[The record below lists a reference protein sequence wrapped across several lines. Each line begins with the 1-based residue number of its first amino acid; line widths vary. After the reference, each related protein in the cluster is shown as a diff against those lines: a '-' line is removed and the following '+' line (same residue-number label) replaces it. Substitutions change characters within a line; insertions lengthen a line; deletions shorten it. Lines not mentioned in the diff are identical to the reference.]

1 MKEHVHGLQEL
12 IFEGR
17 KMEYSKLS
25 YPDMLIKPSYD
36 TIQDDLLIDFYIP
49 VLEHAKRYDRISGFF
64 SSTSLAIAARGIA
77 GLIRNKGKMRLL
89 TCQKLS
95 KDDVN
100 EIQKYVHH
108 ADSLIGEK
116 MISEMDDIEDAFKRN
131 HVAALGYML
140 QQGFLE
146 MKIAVLYDTDIES
159 RKVGSLKN
167 AILHQ
172 KIGILYDS
180 NFHGISFSGSNNES
194 ATGWLENIEEFKTF
208 KSWKDGQKE
217 YFMEDRDRF
226 ERLWNLENDK
236 RTGMYVMDLPDAVKQ
251 HFLEISNDFRLDY
264 ISTKEYL
271 KQNKQTFLIKDGNSK
286 KEPLSLYYYQK
297 CAVNQWIENG
307 HKLMLQMATG
317 TGKTRTAFGCMECA
331 CRDIKSGL
339 IIVVAT
345 PQITLTRQWIKDM
358 EKLQL
363 DIDEYIEVDGTIHD
377 WRINM
382 RKCLLR
388 VYIGQYNHFV
398 IFTTHD
404 TASSKDF
411 IDTLQAYGP
420 GLTIFFIGDEVH
432 GIGADKTRNALQP
445 KYEYRLGL
453 SATPK
458 RWFDDEGSHLLEE
471 YFGNKSFNF
480 GLREALETINP
491 RTNLPFLANYYYYPC
506 FISLTDDELERYRE
520 LSQKISRLSH
530 NKDSDLNE
538 LRTRFLM
545 RRAEILKNAENKYQK
560 LHDIL
565 GKLGPTIQDTIIFV
579 SPQQIDKVM
588 IILREHNILAHRIT
602 EKESQ
607 HKSNKYSGLSER
619 EYIIKQ
625 FETGLYQVIVAIK
638 CMDEGIDIPSA
649 RCGIIMASST
659 NPREYVQRIGRI
671 IRQDG
676 HKSFATLYDMVV
688 EPEHDIIQDDDLKKI
703 EKKVYEKEMARIS
716 DLSEEAINRAQV
728 VCEVYQH
735 R

>member
-1 MKEHVHGLQEL
+1 
-12 IFEGR
+12 
-17 KMEYSKLS
+17 MEYSKLS
-25 YPDMLIKPSYD
+25 YPDMFIKPSYD
-36 TIQDDLLIDFYIP
+36 TIQDNLLVDFYIP

-95 KDDVN
+95 KDDVT
-100 EIQKYVHH
+100 EIQKYVRH

-116 MISEMDDIEDAFKRN
+116 MISEMDDVEDAFKRD

-140 QQGFLE
+140 QQGYLE
-146 MKIAVLYDTDIES
+146 MKIAVLYDTDAES

-208 KSWKDGQKE
+208 KSWKEGQKE
-217 YFMEDRDRF
+217 YFMEDCDRF

-236 RTGMYVMDLPDAVKQ
+236 HTGMYVMDLPDAVKQ
-251 HFLEISNDFRLDY
+251 HFLQISNDFRLDS

-271 KQNKQTFLIKDGNSK
+271 KQNKKIFFIKEENDK

-382 RKCLLR
+382 RKSLQR
-388 VYIGQYNHFV
+388 VYIGQFNHFV

-404 TASSKDF
+404 TASNEDF
-411 IDTLQAYGP
+411 IDILQTYGP
-420 GLTIFFIGDEVH
+420 GETIFFIGDEVH
-432 GIGADKTRNALQP
+432 GMGADKTRNALQS

-471 YFGNKSFNF
+471 YFGNKSFHF

-506 FISLTDDELERYRE
+506 FISLTNDELEKYRE

-530 NKDSDLNE
+530 DKDSDLNE

-565 GKLGPTIQDTIIFV
+565 EKLGPNIQDTIIFV

-588 IILREHNILAHRIT
+588 MILREHNILAHRIT

-625 FETGLYQVIVAIK
+625 FETGSYQVIVAIK

-676 HKSFATLYDMVV
+676 HKSFATLYDVVV

-716 DLSEEAINRAQV
+716 DLSKEAINRAQV

>member
-1 MKEHVHGLQEL
+1 
-12 IFEGR
+12 
-17 KMEYSKLS
+17 MEYSKLS

-36 TIQDDLLIDFYIP
+36 TMQDDLLIDFYIP

-100 EIQKYVHH
+100 EIQKYVHR

-116 MISEMDDIEDAFKRN
+116 MISKMDDVEDAFKRN

-146 MKIAVLYDTDIES
+146 MKIAVLYDTDTES

-172 KIGILYDS
+172 KVGILYDS

-226 ERLWNLENDK
+226 EHLWNLENDK
-236 RTGMYVMDLPDAVKQ
+236 RTGMYIMDLPDAVKQ
-251 HFLEISNDFRLDY
+251 HFLEISNDFRLDS

-297 CAVNQWIENG
+297 CAVNQWIKNG

-382 RKCLLR
+382 RKSLQR
-388 VYIGQYNHFV
+388 VYIGQFNHFV

-404 TASSKDF
+404 TASNEDF
-411 IDTLQAYGP
+411 IDILQTYGP
-420 GLTIFFIGDEVH
+420 GGTIFFIGDEVH
-432 GIGADKTRNALQP
+432 GMGADKTRNALQP

-506 FISLTDDELERYRE
+506 FISLTDDELEKYRE

-530 NKDSDLNE
+530 DKDSDLNE

-565 GKLGPTIQDTIIFV
+565 EKLGPSIQDTIIFV

-588 IILREHNILAHRIT
+588 MILREHNILAHRIT

-625 FETGLYQVIVAIK
+625 FETGSYQVIVAIK

-688 EPEHDIIQDDDLKKI
+688 EPEHDVIQDDDLKKI

>member
-1 MKEHVHGLQEL
+1 MHGLHEL

-17 KMEYSKLS
+17 IMEYSKLS

-36 TIQDDLLIDFYIP
+36 TIQDDLLVDFYIP

-95 KDDVN
+95 KDDVT
-100 EIQKYVHH
+100 EIQKYVRH

-116 MISEMDDIEDAFKRN
+116 MISEMDDVEDAFKRD

-140 QQGFLE
+140 QQGYLE
-146 MKIAVLYDTDIES
+146 MKIAVLYDTDAES

-208 KSWKDGQKE
+208 KSWKEGQKE
-217 YFMEDRDRF
+217 YFMEDCDRF

-236 RTGMYVMDLPDAVKQ
+236 HTGMYVMDLPDAVKQ
-251 HFLEISNDFRLDY
+251 HFLQISNDFRLDS

-271 KQNKQTFLIKDGNSK
+271 KQNKQIFFIKEENDK

-297 CAVNQWIENG
+297 CAVNQWIEND

-382 RKCLLR
+382 RKSLQR
-388 VYIGQYNHFV
+388 VYIGQFNHFV

-404 TASSKDF
+404 TASNEDF
-411 IDTLQAYGP
+411 IDILQTYGP
-420 GLTIFFIGDEVH
+420 GETIFFIGDEVH
-432 GIGADKTRNALQP
+432 GMGADKTRNALQS

-471 YFGNKSFNF
+471 YFGNKSFHF

-506 FISLTDDELERYRE
+506 FISLTDDELEKYRE

-530 NKDSDLNE
+530 DKDSDLNE

-565 GKLGPTIQDTIIFV
+565 EKLGPNIQDTIIFV

-588 IILREHNILAHRIT
+588 MILREHNILAHRIT

-625 FETGLYQVIVAIK
+625 FETGSYQVIVAIK

-676 HKSFATLYDMVV
+676 HKSFATLYDVVV
-688 EPEHDIIQDDDLKKI
+688 EPEHDVIQDDDLKKI

-716 DLSEEAINRAQV
+716 DLSKEAINRAQV

>member
-1 MKEHVHGLQEL
+1 MHGLHEL

-36 TIQDDLLIDFYIP
+36 TIQDDLLVDFYIP

-95 KDDVN
+95 KDDVT
-100 EIQKYVHH
+100 EIQKYVRH

-116 MISEMDDIEDAFKRN
+116 MISEMDDVEDAFKRD

-140 QQGFLE
+140 QQGYLE
-146 MKIAVLYDTDIES
+146 MKIAVLYDTDAES

-172 KIGILYDS
+172 KIGILYDP

-208 KSWKDGQKE
+208 KSWKEGQKE
-217 YFMEDRDRF
+217 YFMEDCDRF

-236 RTGMYVMDLPDAVKQ
+236 HTGMYVMDLPDAVKQ
-251 HFLEISNDFRLDY
+251 HFLQISNDFRLDS

-271 KQNKQTFLIKDGNSK
+271 KQNKQIFFIKEENDK

-382 RKCLLR
+382 RKSLQR
-388 VYIGQYNHFV
+388 VYIGQFNHFV

-404 TASSKDF
+404 TASNEDF
-411 IDTLQAYGP
+411 IDILQTYGP
-420 GLTIFFIGDEVH
+420 GETIFFIGDEVH
-432 GIGADKTRNALQP
+432 GMGADKTRNALQS

-506 FISLTDDELERYRE
+506 FISLTDDELEKYRD

-530 NKDSDLNE
+530 DKDSDLNE

-560 LHDIL
+560 LYDIL
-565 GKLGPTIQDTIIFV
+565 EKLGPSIQDTIIFV

-588 IILREHNILAHRIT
+588 MILREHNILAHRIT

-625 FETGLYQVIVAIK
+625 FETGSYQVIVAIK

-688 EPEHDIIQDDDLKKI
+688 EPEHDVIQDDDLKKI

>member
-1 MKEHVHGLQEL
+1 
-12 IFEGR
+12 
-17 KMEYSKLS
+17 MEYSKLS
-25 YPDMLIKPSYD
+25 YPDMFIKPSYD
-36 TIQDDLLIDFYIP
+36 TIQDNLLVDFYIP

-95 KDDVN
+95 KDDVT
-100 EIQKYVHH
+100 EIQKYVRH

-116 MISEMDDIEDAFKRN
+116 MISEMDDVEDAFKRD

-140 QQGFLE
+140 QQGYLE
-146 MKIAVLYDTDIES
+146 MKIAVLYDTDAES

-208 KSWKDGQKE
+208 KSWKEGQKE
-217 YFMEDRDRF
+217 YFMEDCDRF

-236 RTGMYVMDLPDAVKQ
+236 HTGMYVMDLPDAVKQ
-251 HFLEISNDFRLDY
+251 HFLQISNDFRLDS

-271 KQNKQTFLIKDGNSK
+271 KQNKKIFFIKEENDK

-382 RKCLLR
+382 RKSLQR
-388 VYIGQYNHFV
+388 VYIGQFNHFV

-404 TASSKDF
+404 TASNEDF
-411 IDTLQAYGP
+411 IDILQTYGP
-420 GLTIFFIGDEVH
+420 GETIFFIGDEVH
-432 GIGADKTRNALQP
+432 GMGADKTRNALQS

-471 YFGNKSFNF
+471 YFGNKSFHF

-506 FISLTDDELERYRE
+506 FISLTDDELEKYRE

-530 NKDSDLNE
+530 DKDSDLNE

-565 GKLGPTIQDTIIFV
+565 EKLGPNIQDTIIFV

-588 IILREHNILAHRIT
+588 MILREHNILAHRIT

-625 FETGLYQVIVAIK
+625 FETGSYQVIVAIK

-676 HKSFATLYDMVV
+676 HKSFATLYDVVV

-716 DLSEEAINRAQV
+716 DLSKEAINRAQV

>member
-1 MKEHVHGLQEL
+1 MYGLHEL

-25 YPDMLIKPSYD
+25 YPDMLIKSSYD

-100 EIQKYVHH
+100 EIQKYVRH

-116 MISEMDDIEDAFKRN
+116 MISEMDDVEDAFERD
-131 HVAALGYML
+131 HVVALGYML
-140 QQGFLE
+140 QQGYLE
-146 MKIAVLYDTDIES
+146 MKIAVLYDADTES
-159 RKVGSLKN
+159 RRVGSLKN

-208 KSWKDGQKE
+208 KSWKEGQKE
-217 YFMEDRDRF
+217 YFMEDRNRF

-236 RTGMYVMDLPDAVKQ
+236 HTGMYVMDLPNAVKQ
-251 HFLEISNDFRLDY
+251 HFLEISNDFRLDN
-264 ISTKEYL
+264 ISTREYL
-271 KQNKQTFLIKDGNSK
+271 KQNKQTFLIKEGNSK
-286 KEPLSLYYYQK
+286 KEQLSLYYYQK

-331 CRDIKSGL
+331 CRDIESGL

-382 RKCLLR
+382 RKSLQR

-404 TASSKDF
+404 TASNEDF
-411 IDTLQAYGP
+411 IDILQAYGP
-420 GLTIFFIGDEVH
+420 GFTIFFIGDEVH
-432 GIGADKTRNALQP
+432 GMGANKTRNALQP
-445 KYEYRLGL
+445 KYKYRLGL

-480 GLREALETINP
+480 GLREALETVNP

-506 FISLTDDELERYRE
+506 FISLTYDELEKYRE

-565 GKLGPTIQDTIIFV
+565 GKLGPSIQDTIIFV

-588 IILREHNILAHRIT
+588 MILREHNILAHRIT
-602 EKESQ
+602 EIESQ

-625 FETGLYQVIVAIK
+625 FETGSYQVIVAIK

-688 EPEHDIIQDDDLKKI
+688 EPGHDIIQDEELKKI
-703 EKKVYEKEMARIS
+703 EKRVYEKEMTRIS

>member
-1 MKEHVHGLQEL
+1 MHGLHEL

-17 KMEYSKLS
+17 IMEYSKLS
-25 YPDMLIKPSYD
+25 YPDMFIKPSYD
-36 TIQDDLLIDFYIP
+36 TIQDNLLVDFYIP

-95 KDDVN
+95 KDDVT
-100 EIQKYVHH
+100 EIQKYVRH

-116 MISEMDDIEDAFKRN
+116 MISEMDDVEDAFKRD

-140 QQGFLE
+140 QQGYLE
-146 MKIAVLYDTDIES
+146 MKIAVLYDTDAES

-208 KSWKDGQKE
+208 KSWKEGQKE
-217 YFMEDRDRF
+217 YFMEDCDRF

-236 RTGMYVMDLPDAVKQ
+236 HTGMYVMDLPDAVKQ
-251 HFLEISNDFRLDY
+251 HFLQISNDFRLDS

-271 KQNKQTFLIKDGNSK
+271 KQNKKIFFIKEENDK

-382 RKCLLR
+382 RKSLQR
-388 VYIGQYNHFV
+388 VYIGQFNHFV

-404 TASSKDF
+404 TASNEDF
-411 IDTLQAYGP
+411 IDILQTYGP
-420 GLTIFFIGDEVH
+420 GETIFFIGDEVH
-432 GIGADKTRNALQP
+432 GMGADKTRNALQS

-471 YFGNKSFNF
+471 YFGNKSFHF

-506 FISLTDDELERYRE
+506 FISLTDDELEKYRE

-530 NKDSDLNE
+530 DKDSDLNE

-565 GKLGPTIQDTIIFV
+565 EKLGPNIQDTIIFV

-588 IILREHNILAHRIT
+588 MILREHNILAHRIT

-625 FETGLYQVIVAIK
+625 FETESYQVIVAIK

-676 HKSFATLYDMVV
+676 HKSFATLYDVVV

-716 DLSEEAINRAQV
+716 DLSKEAINRAQV

>member
-1 MKEHVHGLQEL
+1 
-12 IFEGR
+12 
-17 KMEYSKLS
+17 MEYSKLS

-36 TIQDDLLIDFYIP
+36 TIQDDLLVDFYIP

-95 KDDVN
+95 KDDVT
-100 EIQKYVHH
+100 EIQKYVRH

-116 MISEMDDIEDAFKRN
+116 MISEMDDVEDAFKRD

-140 QQGFLE
+140 QQGYLE
-146 MKIAVLYDTDIES
+146 MKIAVLYDTDAES

-208 KSWKDGQKE
+208 KSWKEGQKE
-217 YFMEDRDRF
+217 YFMEDCDRF

-236 RTGMYVMDLPDAVKQ
+236 HTGMYVMDLPDAVKQ
-251 HFLEISNDFRLDY
+251 HFLQISNDFRLDS

-271 KQNKQTFLIKDGNSK
+271 KQNKQIFFIKEENDK

-345 PQITLTRQWIKDM
+345 PQITLTRQWIKDI

-382 RKCLLR
+382 RKSLQR
-388 VYIGQYNHFV
+388 VYIGQFNHFV

-404 TASSKDF
+404 TASNEDF
-411 IDTLQAYGP
+411 IDILQTYGP
-420 GLTIFFIGDEVH
+420 GETIFFIGDEVH
-432 GIGADKTRNALQP
+432 GMGADKTRNALQS

-506 FISLTDDELERYRE
+506 FISLTDDELEKYRE

-530 NKDSDLNE
+530 DKDSDLNE

-565 GKLGPTIQDTIIFV
+565 EKLGPNIQDTIIFV

-588 IILREHNILAHRIT
+588 MILREHNILAHRIT

-659 NPREYVQRIGRI
+659 NPREYMQRIGRI

-676 HKSFATLYDMVV
+676 YKSFATLYDVVV
-688 EPEHDIIQDDDLKKI
+688 EPEHDVIQDDDLKKI

-716 DLSEEAINRAQV
+716 DLSKEAINRAQV

>member
-1 MKEHVHGLQEL
+1 
-12 IFEGR
+12 
-17 KMEYSKLS
+17 MEYSKLS

-36 TIQDDLLIDFYIP
+36 TIQDDLLVDFYIP

-95 KDDVN
+95 KDDVT
-100 EIQKYVHH
+100 EIQKYVRH

-116 MISEMDDIEDAFKRN
+116 MISEMDDVEDAFKRD

-140 QQGFLE
+140 QQGYLE
-146 MKIAVLYDTDIES
+146 MKIAVLYDTDAES

-172 KIGILYDS
+172 KIGILYDP

-208 KSWKDGQKE
+208 KSWKEGQKE
-217 YFMEDRDRF
+217 YFMEDCDRF

-236 RTGMYVMDLPDAVKQ
+236 HTGMYVMDLPDAVKQ
-251 HFLEISNDFRLDY
+251 HFLQISNDFRLDS

-271 KQNKQTFLIKDGNSK
+271 KQNKQIFFIKEENDK

-382 RKCLLR
+382 RKSLQR
-388 VYIGQYNHFV
+388 VYIGQFNHFV

-404 TASSKDF
+404 TASNEDF
-411 IDTLQAYGP
+411 IDILQTYGP
-420 GLTIFFIGDEVH
+420 GETIFFIGDEVH
-432 GIGADKTRNALQP
+432 GMGADKTRNALQS

-506 FISLTDDELERYRE
+506 FISLTDDELEKYRD

-530 NKDSDLNE
+530 DKDSDLNE

-560 LHDIL
+560 LYDIL
-565 GKLGPTIQDTIIFV
+565 EKLGPSIQDTIIFV

-588 IILREHNILAHRIT
+588 MILREHNILAHRIT

-625 FETGLYQVIVAIK
+625 FETGSYQVIVAIK

-688 EPEHDIIQDDDLKKI
+688 EPEHDVIQDDDLKKI

>member
-1 MKEHVHGLQEL
+1 
-12 IFEGR
+12 
-17 KMEYSKLS
+17 MEYSKLS

-36 TIQDDLLIDFYIP
+36 TIQDDLLVDFYIP

-64 SSTSLAIAARGIA
+64 SSTSLAIATRGIA

-95 KDDVN
+95 KDDVT
-100 EIQKYVHH
+100 EIQKYVRH

-116 MISEMDDIEDAFKRN
+116 MISEMDDVEDAFKRD

-140 QQGFLE
+140 QQGYLE
-146 MKIAVLYDTDIES
+146 MKIAVLYDTDVES

-172 KIGILYDS
+172 KIGILYDP

-208 KSWKDGQKE
+208 KSWKEGQKE
-217 YFMEDRDRF
+217 YFMEDCDRF

-236 RTGMYVMDLPDAVKQ
+236 HTGMYVMDLPDAVKQ
-251 HFLEISNDFRLDY
+251 HFLQISNDFRLDS

-271 KQNKQTFLIKDGNSK
+271 KQNKQIFFIKEENDK

-382 RKCLLR
+382 RKSLQR
-388 VYIGQYNHFV
+388 VYIGQFNHFV

-404 TASSKDF
+404 TASNEDF
-411 IDTLQAYGP
+411 IDILQTYGP
-420 GLTIFFIGDEVH
+420 GETIFFIGDEVH
-432 GIGADKTRNALQP
+432 GMGADKTRNALQS

-506 FISLTDDELERYRE
+506 FISLTDDELEKYRD

-530 NKDSDLNE
+530 DKDSDLNE

-560 LHDIL
+560 LYDIL
-565 GKLGPTIQDTIIFV
+565 EKLGPSIQDTIIFV

-588 IILREHNILAHRIT
+588 MILREHNILAHRIT

-607 HKSNKYSGLSER
+607 NKSNKYSGLSER

-625 FETGLYQVIVAIK
+625 FETGSYQVIVAIK

-688 EPEHDIIQDDDLKKI
+688 EPEHDVIQDDDLKKI

>member
-1 MKEHVHGLQEL
+1 
-12 IFEGR
+12 
-17 KMEYSKLS
+17 MEYSKLS

-36 TIQDDLLIDFYIP
+36 TIQDDLLVDFYIP

-95 KDDVN
+95 KDDVT
-100 EIQKYVHH
+100 EIQKYVRH

-116 MISEMDDIEDAFKRN
+116 MISEMDDVEDAFKRD

-140 QQGFLE
+140 QQGYLE
-146 MKIAVLYDTDIES
+146 MKIAVLYDTDAES

-208 KSWKDGQKE
+208 KSWKEGQKE
-217 YFMEDRDRF
+217 YFMEDCDRF

-236 RTGMYVMDLPDAVKQ
+236 HTGMYVMDLPDAVKQ
-251 HFLEISNDFRLDY
+251 HFLQISNDFRLDS

-271 KQNKQTFLIKDGNSK
+271 KQNKQIFFIKEENDK

-345 PQITLTRQWIKDM
+345 PQITLTRQWIKDI

-382 RKCLLR
+382 RKSLQR
-388 VYIGQYNHFV
+388 VYIGQFNHFV

-404 TASSKDF
+404 TASNEDF
-411 IDTLQAYGP
+411 IDILQTYGP
-420 GLTIFFIGDEVH
+420 GETIFFIGDEVH
-432 GIGADKTRNALQP
+432 GMGADKTRNALQS

-506 FISLTDDELERYRE
+506 FISLTDDELEKYRE

-530 NKDSDLNE
+530 DKDSDLNE

-565 GKLGPTIQDTIIFV
+565 EKLGPNIQDTIIFV

-588 IILREHNILAHRIT
+588 MILREHNILAHRIT

-625 FETGLYQVIVAIK
+625 FETGSYQVIVAIK

-649 RCGIIMASST
+649 HCGIIMASST
-659 NPREYVQRIGRI
+659 NPREYMQRIGRI

-676 HKSFATLYDMVV
+676 HKSFATLYDVVV
-688 EPEHDIIQDDDLKKI
+688 EPEHDVIQDDDLKKI

-716 DLSEEAINRAQV
+716 DLSKEAINRAQV

>member
-1 MKEHVHGLQEL
+1 MHGLHEL

-36 TIQDDLLIDFYIP
+36 TIQDDLLVDFYIP

-95 KDDVN
+95 KDDVT
-100 EIQKYVHH
+100 EIQKYVRH

-116 MISEMDDIEDAFKRN
+116 MISEMDDVEDAFKRD

-140 QQGFLE
+140 QQGYLE
-146 MKIAVLYDTDIES
+146 MKIAVLYDTDAES
-159 RKVGSLKN
+159 RKVSSLKN

-172 KIGILYDS
+172 KIGILYDP

-208 KSWKDGQKE
+208 KSWKEGQKE
-217 YFMEDRDRF
+217 YFMEDCDRF

-236 RTGMYVMDLPDAVKQ
+236 HTGMYVMDLPDAVKQ
-251 HFLEISNDFRLDY
+251 HFLQISNDFRLDS

-271 KQNKQTFLIKDGNSK
+271 KQNKQIFFIKEENDK

-339 IIVVAT
+339 IIIVAT

-382 RKCLLR
+382 RKSLQR
-388 VYIGQYNHFV
+388 VYIGQFNHFV

-404 TASSKDF
+404 TASNEDF
-411 IDTLQAYGP
+411 IDILQTYGP
-420 GLTIFFIGDEVH
+420 GETIFFIGDEVH
-432 GIGADKTRNALQP
+432 GMGADKTRNALQS

-506 FISLTDDELERYRE
+506 FISLTDDELEKYRD

-530 NKDSDLNE
+530 DKDSDLNE

-560 LHDIL
+560 LYDIL
-565 GKLGPTIQDTIIFV
+565 EKLGPSIQDTIIFV

-588 IILREHNILAHRIT
+588 MILREHNILAHRIT

-625 FETGLYQVIVAIK
+625 FETGSYQVIVAIK

-688 EPEHDIIQDDDLKKI
+688 EPEHDVIQDDDLKKI

>member
-1 MKEHVHGLQEL
+1 
-12 IFEGR
+12 
-17 KMEYSKLS
+17 MEYSKLS

-36 TIQDDLLIDFYIP
+36 TIQDDLLVDFYIP

-95 KDDVN
+95 KDDVT
-100 EIQKYVHH
+100 EIQKYVRH

-116 MISEMDDIEDAFKRN
+116 MISEMDDVEDAFKRD

-140 QQGFLE
+140 QQGYLE
-146 MKIAVLYDTDIES
+146 MKIAVLYDTDVES

-172 KIGILYDS
+172 KIGILYDP

-208 KSWKDGQKE
+208 KSWKEGQKE
-217 YFMEDRDRF
+217 YFMEDCDRF

-236 RTGMYVMDLPDAVKQ
+236 HTGMYVMDLPDAVKQ
-251 HFLEISNDFRLDY
+251 HFLQISNDFRLDS

-271 KQNKQTFLIKDGNSK
+271 KQNKQIFFIKEENDK

-382 RKCLLR
+382 RKSLQR
-388 VYIGQYNHFV
+388 VYIGQFNHFV

-404 TASSKDF
+404 TASNEDF
-411 IDTLQAYGP
+411 IDILQTYGP
-420 GLTIFFIGDEVH
+420 GETIFFIGDEVH
-432 GIGADKTRNALQP
+432 GMGADKTRNALQS

-506 FISLTDDELERYRE
+506 FISLTDDELEKYRD

-530 NKDSDLNE
+530 DKDSDLNE

-560 LHDIL
+560 LYDIL
-565 GKLGPTIQDTIIFV
+565 EKLGPSIQDTIIFV

-588 IILREHNILAHRIT
+588 MILREHNILAHRIT

-625 FETGLYQVIVAIK
+625 FETGSYQVIVAIK

-688 EPEHDIIQDDDLKKI
+688 EPEHDVIQDDDLKKI

>member
-1 MKEHVHGLQEL
+1 
-12 IFEGR
+12 
-17 KMEYSKLS
+17 MEYSKLS
-25 YPDMLIKPSYD
+25 YTDMLIKPSYD
-36 TIQDDLLIDFYIP
+36 TIQDDLLVDFYIP

-95 KDDVN
+95 KDDVT
-100 EIQKYVHH
+100 EIQKYVRH

-116 MISEMDDIEDAFKRN
+116 MISEMDDVEDAFKRD

-140 QQGFLE
+140 QQGYLE
-146 MKIAVLYDTDIES
+146 MKIAVLYDTDAES

-172 KIGILYDS
+172 KIGILYDP
-180 NFHGISFSGSNNES
+180 NFYGISFSGSNNES

-208 KSWKDGQKE
+208 KSWKEGQKE
-217 YFMEDRDRF
+217 YFMEDCDRF

-236 RTGMYVMDLPDAVKQ
+236 HTGMYVMDLPDAVKQ
-251 HFLEISNDFRLDY
+251 HFLQISNDFRLDS

-271 KQNKQTFLIKDGNSK
+271 KQNKQIFFIKEENDK

-382 RKCLLR
+382 RKSLQR
-388 VYIGQYNHFV
+388 VYIGQFNHFV

-404 TASSKDF
+404 TASNEDF
-411 IDTLQAYGP
+411 IDILQTYGP
-420 GLTIFFIGDEVH
+420 GETIFFIGDEVH
-432 GIGADKTRNALQP
+432 GMGADKTRNALQS

-506 FISLTDDELERYRE
+506 FISLTDDELEKYRD

-530 NKDSDLNE
+530 DKDSDLNE

-560 LHDIL
+560 LYDIL
-565 GKLGPTIQDTIIFV
+565 EKLGPSIQDTIIFV

-588 IILREHNILAHRIT
+588 MILREHNILAHRIT

-625 FETGLYQVIVAIK
+625 FETGSYQVIVAIK

-649 RCGIIMASST
+649 HCGIIMASST

-688 EPEHDIIQDDDLKKI
+688 EPEHDVIQDDDLKKI

>member
-1 MKEHVHGLQEL
+1 MHGLHEL

-17 KMEYSKLS
+17 IMEYSKLS
-25 YPDMLIKPSYD
+25 YPDILIKPSYD
-36 TIQDDLLIDFYIP
+36 TIQDDLLVDFYIP

-77 GLIRNKGKMRLL
+77 GLIQNKGKMRLL

-95 KDDVN
+95 KDDVT
-100 EIQKYVHH
+100 EIQKYVRH

-116 MISEMDDIEDAFKRN
+116 MISEMDDVEDAFKRD

-140 QQGFLE
+140 QQGYLE
-146 MKIAVLYDTDIES
+146 MKIAVLYDTDAES

-208 KSWKDGQKE
+208 KSWKEGQKE
-217 YFMEDRDRF
+217 YFMEDCDRF

-236 RTGMYVMDLPDAVKQ
+236 HTGMYVMDLPDAVKQ
-251 HFLEISNDFRLDY
+251 HFLQISNDFRLDS

-271 KQNKQTFLIKDGNSK
+271 KQNKQIFFIKEENDK

-345 PQITLTRQWIKDM
+345 PQITLTRQWIKDI

-382 RKCLLR
+382 RKSLQR
-388 VYIGQYNHFV
+388 VYIGQFNHFV

-404 TASSKDF
+404 TASNEDF
-411 IDTLQAYGP
+411 IDILQTYGP
-420 GLTIFFIGDEVH
+420 GETIFFIGDEVH
-432 GIGADKTRNALQP
+432 GMGADKTRNALQS

-506 FISLTDDELERYRE
+506 FISLTDDELEKYRE

-530 NKDSDLNE
+530 DKDSDLNE

-565 GKLGPTIQDTIIFV
+565 EKLGPNIQDTIIFV

-588 IILREHNILAHRIT
+588 MILREHNILAHRIT

-625 FETGLYQVIVAIK
+625 FETGSYQVIVAIK

-659 NPREYVQRIGRI
+659 NPREYMQRIGRI

-676 HKSFATLYDMVV
+676 HKSFATLYDVVV
-688 EPEHDIIQDDDLKKI
+688 EPEHDVIQDDDLKKI

-716 DLSEEAINRAQV
+716 DLSKEAINRAQV

>member
-1 MKEHVHGLQEL
+1 MHGLHEL

-17 KMEYSKLS
+17 IMEYSKLS
-25 YPDMLIKPSYD
+25 YPDMFIKPSYD
-36 TIQDDLLIDFYIP
+36 TIQDNLLVDFYIP

-95 KDDVN
+95 KDDVT
-100 EIQKYVHH
+100 EIQKYVRH

-116 MISEMDDIEDAFKRN
+116 MISEMDDVEDAFKRD

-140 QQGFLE
+140 QQGYLE
-146 MKIAVLYDTDIES
+146 MKIAVLYDTDAES

-208 KSWKDGQKE
+208 KSWKEGQKE
-217 YFMEDRDRF
+217 YFMEDCDRF

-236 RTGMYVMDLPDAVKQ
+236 HTGMYVMDLPDAVKQ
-251 HFLEISNDFRLDY
+251 HFLQISNDFRLDS

-271 KQNKQTFLIKDGNSK
+271 KQNKKIFFIKEENDK

-382 RKCLLR
+382 RKSLQR
-388 VYIGQYNHFV
+388 VYIGQFNHFV

-404 TASSKDF
+404 TASNEDF
-411 IDTLQAYGP
+411 IDILQTYGP
-420 GLTIFFIGDEVH
+420 GETIFFIGDEVH
-432 GIGADKTRNALQP
+432 GMGADKTRNALQS

-471 YFGNKSFNF
+471 YFGNKSFHF

-506 FISLTDDELERYRE
+506 FISLTDDELEKYRE
-520 LSQKISRLSH
+520 LSQKIGSV
-530 NKDSDLNE
+530 K
-538 LRTRFLM
+538 
-545 RRAEILKNAENKYQK
+545 
-560 LHDIL
+560 
-565 GKLGPTIQDTIIFV
+565 
-579 SPQQIDKVM
+579 
-588 IILREHNILAHRIT
+588 
-602 EKESQ
+602 
-607 HKSNKYSGLSER
+607 
-619 EYIIKQ
+619 
-625 FETGLYQVIVAIK
+625 
-638 CMDEGIDIPSA
+638 
-649 RCGIIMASST
+649 
-659 NPREYVQRIGRI
+659 
-671 IRQDG
+671 
-676 HKSFATLYDMVV
+676 
-688 EPEHDIIQDDDLKKI
+688 
-703 EKKVYEKEMARIS
+703 
-716 DLSEEAINRAQV
+716 
-728 VCEVYQH
+728 
-735 R
+735 

>member
-1 MKEHVHGLQEL
+1 MYGLHES

-25 YPDMLIKPSYD
+25 YPDMLIKSSYD
-36 TIQDDLLIDFYIP
+36 TIQDDLLVDFYIP

-64 SSTSLAIAARGIA
+64 SSTSLAIAARGVA

-100 EIQKYVHH
+100 EIQKYVRH

-116 MISEMDDIEDAFKRN
+116 MISEMDDVEDAFERD
-131 HVAALGYML
+131 HVVALGYML
-140 QQGFLE
+140 QQGYLE
-146 MKIAVLYDTDIES
+146 MKIAVLYDADTES
-159 RKVGSLKN
+159 RRVGSLKN

-208 KSWKDGQKE
+208 KSWKEGQKE
-217 YFMEDRDRF
+217 YFMEDRNRF

-236 RTGMYVMDLPDAVKQ
+236 HTGMYVMDLPNAVKQ
-251 HFLEISNDFRLDY
+251 HFLEISNDFRLDN
-264 ISTKEYL
+264 ISIREYL
-271 KQNKQTFLIKDGNSK
+271 KQNKQTFLIKEGNSK
-286 KEPLSLYYYQK
+286 KEQLSLYYYQK

-331 CRDIKSGL
+331 CRDIESGL

-382 RKCLLR
+382 RKSLQR

-404 TASSKDF
+404 TASNEDF
-411 IDTLQAYGP
+411 IDILQAYGP
-420 GLTIFFIGDEVH
+420 GFTIFFIGDEVH
-432 GIGADKTRNALQP
+432 GMGANKTRNALQP
-445 KYEYRLGL
+445 KYKYRLGL

-458 RWFDDEGSHLLEE
+458 RWFDDEGSYLLEE

-480 GLREALETINP
+480 GLREALETVNP

-506 FISLTDDELERYRE
+506 FISLTYDELEKYRE

-565 GKLGPTIQDTIIFV
+565 GKLGPSIQDTIIFV
-579 SPQQIDKVM
+579 SPQQIDNVM
-588 IILREHNILAHRIT
+588 MILREHNILAHRIT

-625 FETGLYQVIVAIK
+625 FEIGSYQVIVAIK

-688 EPEHDIIQDDDLKKI
+688 EPGHDIIQDEDLKKI
-703 EKKVYEKEMARIS
+703 EKRVYEKEMTRIS

>member
-1 MKEHVHGLQEL
+1 
-12 IFEGR
+12 
-17 KMEYSKLS
+17 MEYSKLS

-36 TIQDDLLIDFYIP
+36 TIQDDLLVDFYIP

-95 KDDVN
+95 KDDVT
-100 EIQKYVHH
+100 EIQKYVRH

-116 MISEMDDIEDAFKRN
+116 MISEMDDVEDAFKRD

-140 QQGFLE
+140 QQGYLE
-146 MKIAVLYDTDIES
+146 MKIAVLYDTDAES
-159 RKVGSLKN
+159 RKVSSLKN

-172 KIGILYDS
+172 KIGILYDP

-208 KSWKDGQKE
+208 KSWKEGQKE
-217 YFMEDRDRF
+217 YFMEDCDRF

-236 RTGMYVMDLPDAVKQ
+236 HTGMYVMDLPDAVKQ
-251 HFLEISNDFRLDY
+251 HFLQISNDFRLDS

-271 KQNKQTFLIKDGNSK
+271 KQNKQIFFIKEENDK

-339 IIVVAT
+339 IIIVAT

-382 RKCLLR
+382 RKSLQR
-388 VYIGQYNHFV
+388 VYIGQFNHFV

-404 TASSKDF
+404 TASNEDF
-411 IDTLQAYGP
+411 IDILQTYGP
-420 GLTIFFIGDEVH
+420 GETIFFIGDEVH
-432 GIGADKTRNALQP
+432 GMGADKTRNALQS

-506 FISLTDDELERYRE
+506 FISLTDDELEKYRD

-530 NKDSDLNE
+530 DKDSDLNE

-560 LHDIL
+560 LYDIL
-565 GKLGPTIQDTIIFV
+565 EKLGPSIQDTIIFV

-588 IILREHNILAHRIT
+588 MILREHNILAHRIT

-625 FETGLYQVIVAIK
+625 FETGSYQVIVAIK

-688 EPEHDIIQDDDLKKI
+688 EPEHDVIQDDDLKKI

>member
-388 VYIGQYNHFV
+388 VYISQYNHFV

-676 HKSFATLYDMVV
+676 HKSFATLYDMVI

>member
-1 MKEHVHGLQEL
+1 
-12 IFEGR
+12 
-17 KMEYSKLS
+17 MEYSKLS

-36 TIQDDLLIDFYIP
+36 TIQDDLLVDFYIP

-95 KDDVN
+95 KDDVT
-100 EIQKYVHH
+100 EIQKYVRH

-116 MISEMDDIEDAFKRN
+116 MISEMDDVEDAFKRD

-140 QQGFLE
+140 QQGYLE
-146 MKIAVLYDTDIES
+146 MKIAVLYDTDAES

-208 KSWKDGQKE
+208 KSWKEGQKE
-217 YFMEDRDRF
+217 YFMEDCDRF

-236 RTGMYVMDLPDAVKQ
+236 HTGMYVMDLPDAVKQ
-251 HFLEISNDFRLDY
+251 HFLQISNDFRLDS

-271 KQNKQTFLIKDGNSK
+271 KQNKQIFFIKEETDK

-345 PQITLTRQWIKDM
+345 PQITLTRQWIKDI

-382 RKCLLR
+382 RKSLQR
-388 VYIGQYNHFV
+388 VYIGQFNHFV

-404 TASSKDF
+404 TASNEDF
-411 IDTLQAYGP
+411 IDILQTYGP
-420 GLTIFFIGDEVH
+420 GETIFFIGDEVH
-432 GIGADKTRNALQP
+432 GMGADKTRNALQS

-506 FISLTDDELERYRE
+506 FISLTDDELEKYRE

-530 NKDSDLNE
+530 DKDSDLNE

-565 GKLGPTIQDTIIFV
+565 EKLGPNIQDTIIFV

-588 IILREHNILAHRIT
+588 MILREHNILAHRIT

-659 NPREYVQRIGRI
+659 NPREYMQRIGRI

-676 HKSFATLYDMVV
+676 HKSFATLYDVVV
-688 EPEHDIIQDDDLKKI
+688 EPEHDVIQDDDLKKI

-716 DLSEEAINRAQV
+716 DLSKEAINRAQV